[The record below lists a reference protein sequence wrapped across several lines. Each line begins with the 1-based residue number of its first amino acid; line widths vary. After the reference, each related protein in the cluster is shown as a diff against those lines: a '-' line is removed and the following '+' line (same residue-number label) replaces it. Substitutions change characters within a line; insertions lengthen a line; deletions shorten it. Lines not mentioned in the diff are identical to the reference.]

1 MFKPLRKP
9 ENTMDEASMIS
20 VLTNAEY
27 GILST
32 IGPDGY
38 PYGIPMSFVYINNAI
53 YFHGAAEGH
62 KHENITYND
71 KVSFCIVGKTEVVAE
86 KFTTNYE
93 SVILFGNI
101 SEVKGTEKQEALFSI
116 VNKYSQQYS
125 EKGKTILQNMVDRI
139 HVLKINIEHVVGK
152 TKGY

>member
-1 MFKPLRKP
+1 MGLRR
-9 ENTMDEASMIS
+9 DI
-20 VLTNAEY
+20 
-27 GILST
+27 
-32 IGPDGY
+32 
-38 PYGIPMSFVYINNAI
+38 
-53 YFHGAAEGH
+53 